1 MEEELKEIVSRMNEF
16 CEKYECKLD
25 VEIYESMYIDTKKTK
40 FIYKITAVKP
50 EQIIAQA

>member
-1 MEEELKEIVSRMNEF
+1 MEEELKEIASRMNEF

-25 VEIYESMYIDTKKTK
+25 IETYESMYIDTGKTK
-40 FIYKITAVKP
+40 IIYKITAVKP